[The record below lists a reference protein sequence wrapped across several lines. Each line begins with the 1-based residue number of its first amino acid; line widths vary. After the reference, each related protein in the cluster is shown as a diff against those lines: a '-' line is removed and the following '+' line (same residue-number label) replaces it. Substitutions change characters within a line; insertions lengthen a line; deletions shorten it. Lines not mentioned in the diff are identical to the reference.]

1 MSFSHKIQYNSHV
14 QRNFTAEI
22 YMKKKTVREMTSYQK
37 LWHGLTFRSSVL
49 VALIMLFMGLIILAS
64 GFVMFFASALDEY
77 RANTCTYAKA
87 EAVALDQDAMKA
99 KTREII
105 DIYDSLPEDVTDH
118 QEAKDYRRHFVS
130 TVDTTFRSLQE
141 SLRTMQ
147 NGMGLKN
154 AFIVALDEKKNRMI
168 YLVDSDPRPASF
180 CFPGTW
186 DEYTHKEIVALA
198 HGGTTSRWERLLG
211 LSEEHQATITNLEQY
226 GLRCTGGETLYET
239 DNYSVILCLD
249 EKLDHLMEVSYMFM
263 RRFLILLAGAIVIG
277 TAITIIGMRRKV
289 AKPLVS
295 MASAARH
302 YAEDKN
308 KGISAPNHFEK
319 LDIKTSDEIDELSI
333 AMKEMEQSLIEYEK
347 NLRQITAKQERI
359 NAELDLA
366 TRIQRD
372 SLPNTFPAFP
382 DRGEFDI
389 YASMDPAK
397 EVGGDF
403 YDFLIIDEDH
413 LGFLIADVAGKG
425 IPAALFMMISK
436 LILDNA
442 LMNGLSPAEALEHAN
457 NTIGSR
463 NQEEMFVTVWIA
475 VLEISTG
482 IVTTSNA
489 GHEKPALIRA
499 DGQVELLEEKHG
511 FVVGGM
517 AGMQYKEQQFKLE
530 TGDKLFVYTDGVP
543 EATDADETLYGTDR
557 MVAALKK
564 DPTAIPQQVLKIVR
578 ADVDEFVGEAEQFDD
593 LTMLCLQ
600 YHPDGSA
607 D

>member
-1 MSFSHKIQYNSHV
+1 
-14 QRNFTAEI
+14 
-22 YMKKKTVREMTSYQK
+22 MKKKSVREMTSYQK

-105 DIYDSLPEDVTDH
+105 DIYDSLPENVTDH

-141 SLRTMQ
+141 SLRTMP

-168 YLVDSDPRPASF
+168 YLIDSDPRPASF

-319 LDIKTSDEIDELSI
+319 LDIRTSDEIEELSI

-382 DRGEFDI
+382 DRSEFDI

-442 LMNGLSPAEALEHAN
+442 LMNGLSPAAALEHAN
-457 NTIGSR
+457 NTICSR

-489 GHEKPALIRA
+489 GHEKPALIHA

-557 MVAALKK
+557 MVEALKK

-600 YHPDGSA
+600 YHPDGS
-607 D
+607 DD

>member
-1 MSFSHKIQYNSHV
+1 
-14 QRNFTAEI
+14 
-22 YMKKKTVREMTSYQK
+22 MKKKSVREMTSYQK

-168 YLVDSDPRPASF
+168 YLIDSDPRPASF

-319 LDIKTSDEIDELSI
+319 LDIRTSDEIEELSI

-347 NLRQITAKQERI
+347 NLRLITSKQERI

-457 NTIGSR
+457 NTICSR

-482 IVTTSNA
+482 IVATSNA
-489 GHEKPALIRA
+489 GHEKPALIHA

-543 EATDADETLYGTDR
+543 EATDADEALYGTDR
-557 MVAALKK
+557 MVEALKK

-600 YHPDGSA
+600 YHPDGS
-607 D
+607 DD